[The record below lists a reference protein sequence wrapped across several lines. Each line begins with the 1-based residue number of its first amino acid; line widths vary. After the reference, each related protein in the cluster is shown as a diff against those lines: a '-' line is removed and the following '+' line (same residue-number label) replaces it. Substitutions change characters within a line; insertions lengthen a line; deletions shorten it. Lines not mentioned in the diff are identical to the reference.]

1 LSRVADV
8 KVARRYA
15 GALFNAAQKLGRV
28 DAVQTDLQMLVLLWN
43 TTPALSRS
51 LESPLIPGDRKHA
64 VVDEL
69 FGKDTDPLTR
79 SFLHL
84 LISKRREDILR
95 TVEAEFRILSDEAR
109 GLIRAEA
116 TVAAPLSDPDR
127 AALVEGLKTRTGK
140 QIELEVRVDPVVLG
154 GVVVRMQDTVI
165 DGSVRGALER
175 LREQMLLER

>member
-1 LSRVADV
+1 MSRVADV

-15 GALFNAAQKLGRV
+15 GALFNAAEKLGRV
-28 DAVQTDLQMLVLLWN
+28 DAVQKDLDQIVMLWD
-43 TTPALSRS
+43 TTPALSQS
-51 LESPLIPGDRKHA
+51 LESPLVPDDKKHA
-64 VVDEL
+64 VIDQI
-69 FGKDTDPLTR
+69 FGEDTEPLTR

-84 LISKRREDILR
+84 LVTKRREDILR
-95 TVEAEFRILSDEAR
+95 TVEEEFQVLSDRAR

-116 TVAAPLSDPDR
+116 TVAAPLSESDR
-127 AALVEGLKTRTGK
+127 AALADGLRTRTGK
-140 QIELEVRVDPVVLG
+140 QIELDVKVDPVILG